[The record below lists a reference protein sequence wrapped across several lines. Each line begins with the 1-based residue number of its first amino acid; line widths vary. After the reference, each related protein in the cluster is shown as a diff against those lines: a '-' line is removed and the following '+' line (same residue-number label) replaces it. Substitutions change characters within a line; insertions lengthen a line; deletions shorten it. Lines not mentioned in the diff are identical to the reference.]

1 MKRTM
6 LLLSISVLATLILGW
21 VNLAEAQEP
30 GKVYRIGL
38 LGQGPSATYSYR
50 FKAFRQELHKRGYV
64 EGRNIHY
71 QYRYAGGKRDRLPS
85 LADELVQLTV
95 DVIVTTGTPSTRA
108 AMQASRTIPIV
119 MNAANPVDTGLVASY
134 ARPGGNVTGMT
145 VTSGPEFYGKRLELL
160 KEVAPSASLIG
171 ILFRAGAVSARVSI
185 RFMQATAPQMGIT
198 VLPVGVGGSNDVAR
212 ALAVIRKERPEALLV
227 FPQSGISKRQ
237 IAEFAIVNRIPALY
251 TNEGSVKV
259 GGLMAY
265 AVNFPDLARRKA
277 RFVDQILKGAKP
289 ADLPV
294 EVPKKFDLII
304 NLKTAKK
311 MGLTIP
317 PSLLYRAD
325 KVIK

>member
-1 MKRTM
+1 MTLRTIGF
-6 LLLSISVLATLILGW
+6 LLILTLVLLSGPVPMQ
-21 VNLAEAQEP
+21 AQEP

-38 LGQGPSATYSYR
+38 LGRSTSAIYSYR
-50 FKAFRQELHKRGYV
+50 FKAFRQELHERGYV

-85 LADELVQLTV
+85 LADELVQLNV

-119 MNAANPVDTGLVASY
+119 MNAANPVDTGLVASM